1 MDAGIYTLMLVL
13 AASGLDGTKVL
24 VSIPEGTFHF
34 THNTE
39 FYGAQAAVE
48 VVLHKLSSQRSGC
61 LSCTRKLWIYAVC
74 AK

>member
-13 AASGLDGTKVL
+13 ASSGLDGTKVL

-39 FYGAQAAVE
+39 FDGAQAAAAASAAAAAVE
-48 VVLHKLSSQRSGC
+48 VVLYKL
-61 LSCTRKLWIYAVC
+61 
-74 AK
+74 